1 MTTVVGKKSRAAIA
15 ALQISLDG
23 YVQGANDEVDWVDS
37 WNDALDLIGDVD
49 AAVIGGG
56 TYPGYEQLWG
66 SVAADPLSAGAM
78 LGRAATAGEVEY
90 ARWTQETPHYVLS
103 ARLDKVNWESAHLMR
118 EVSEFRT
125 LKEQPGG
132 AIYVIGGAA
141 LVSNLMNE
149 GLIDEL
155 RLIVHPIILGG
166 GKALFSG
173 VRDRLT
179 LDLVESHAG
188 RSGRVVLTYRI

>member
-1 MTTVVGKKSRAAIA
+1 M
-15 ALQISLDG
+15 SLDG
-23 YVQGANDEVDWVDS
+23 YLQGADGEVDWIDS
-37 WNDALDLIGDVD
+37 WNDALDLIPDVD

-66 SVAADPLSAGAM
+66 SIAADPQSGTAM
-78 LGRAATAGEVEY
+78 LGREVTKGEVEY
-90 ARWTQETPHYVLS
+90 AQWTQRTPHYVLS
-103 ARLDKVNWESAHLMR
+103 TTMDKVGWETAHLVR
-118 EVSEFRT
+118 DADRVRS

-149 GLIDEL
+149 SLIDEL

-166 GKALFSG
+166 GKTPFAG
-173 VRDRLT
+173 VRGRPELE
-179 LDLVESHAG
+179 LVQSTAG